1 MVRGLL
7 RLCVGLGSEPD
18 DGARTWPLWPCPS
31 APTPQLV
38 CSLAYSATGSLTQ
51 SEDLAQETF
60 VSAWKDLRLLCE
72 PLVLF
77 YREHVS
83 SRAWLVHPERKV
95 PVWRWTLAALCA
107 VTLLAVN
114 LRWQRWAASIWARDF
129 GPLCSSQLGVNV
141 GLVLLYAIL
150 GFCLSWNWKTR

>member
-7 RLCVGLGSEPD
+7 RLGVGLGSEPD
-18 DGARTWPLWPCPS
+18 EGARTWPLWPCPF
-31 APTPQLV
+31 APAPQLV

-77 YREHVS
+77 YREHKSVGRVTADLELS
-83 SRAWLVHPERKV
+83 EDAVEQCLLRGRKLLQEQVLAFVEGALDRPEHGVYIRYGGC
-95 PVWRWTLAALCA
+95 AAGPGA
-107 VTLLAVN
+107 PG
-114 LRWQRWAASIWARDF
+114 QR
-129 GPLCSSQLGVNV
+129 
-141 GLVLLYAIL
+141 
-150 GFCLSWNWKTR
+150 